1 MRAKNAFPLLSF
13 KFQGEI
19 FCAGGKAASGGGAM
33 EGSPVAQAGGGGGGR
48 CGNHQGKCRVCRE
61 ERADGSTA
69 GQQADDA
76 VEQCRRDEW
85 GRQRQR
91 VSAPQRGRKNV
102 RAQPQVQGMRW
113 LRHL

>member
-13 KFQGEI
+13 KFKERSFATKIQGPN
-19 FCAGGKAASGGGAM
+19 ARGKGAEAASGGGAM

-69 GQQADDA
+69 GQQADYA
-76 VEQCRRDEW
+76 IEFQSC
-85 GRQRQR
+85 
-91 VSAPQRGRKNV
+91 
-102 RAQPQVQGMRW
+102 
-113 LRHL
+113 